1 MCSLF
6 FKGEYKPNLLT
17 TMTTTTFNLT
27 EDQAKA
33 ITKMKEFCAY
43 PEHKFFRLTGYAGT
57 GKSYLICQLIKW
69 LQDNNYRVIACSPT
83 NKAAKNLKSMASEA
97 GIALKVTTVAK
108 LLGQQAVLNEQTGKE
123 EFISQGTETIDTY
136 DVIIIDEFSMVNRD
150 NFVDIKFEVE
160 NSDKTKVIFVGDSA
174 QLPPVGEKEPIVASH
189 PDITCHANL
198 STVVRYD
205 GELAKVAA
213 EIRSKS
219 KYNKK
224 MYPFATAKDASIV
237 LLDRYEWLQT
247 AVRLFKTNQFKL
259 NPNYVRFL
267 VWRNKQADILNAY
280 VRNCFWGEDSPAYVP
295 GDRLIAKVPVF
306 RTVTYYTPEGDEKEG
321 WQIIMNSSEEC
332 EVVAEGTLTHDKIYG
347 WQHWLVPVITDDGTR
362 LDLQILTE
370 DGLNKQ
376 KEYLKEKK
384 NERHWRAYYN
394 AIKSFDN
401 VPYAYAITTHKSQ
414 GSSIDYIFP
423 DTMDMRGCPDLQKIL
438 YTALTRA
445 KKQAFIP
452 E

>member
-1 MCSLF
+1 
-6 FKGEYKPNLLT
+6 
-17 TMTTTTFNLT
+17 MTTTTFKLT

-69 LQDNNYRVIACSPT
+69 LQDNNYRVIAGSPT
-83 NKAAKNLKSMASEA
+83 NKAAKNLENIASEA
-97 GIALKVTTVAK
+97 GIALNVTTVAK

-123 EFISQGTETIDTY
+123 EFISQGNEAIDTY
-136 DVIIIDEFSMVNRD
+136 DLIIIDEFSMVNID
-150 NFVDIKFEVE
+150 NFVDIKIEVE
-160 NSDKTKVIFVGDSA
+160 NSNKTKVIFVGDSA
-174 QLPPVGEKEPIVASH
+174 QLPPVNENEPIVANH

-205 GELAKVAA
+205 GELAKVA
-213 EIRSKS
+213 EKVRSDRA
-219 KYNKK
+219 YRQTI
-224 MYPFATAKDASIV
+224 YPFITTSDRTIV
-237 LLDRYEWLQT
+237 CLDRYEWLQT
-247 AVRLFKTNQFKL
+247 AVKLFKSDEFKV

-280 VRNCFWGEDSPAYVP
+280 VRNSLWGEDSPAYVP
-295 GDRLIAKVPVF
+295 GDRLIAKIPVF
-306 RTVTYYTPEGDEKEG
+306 RNVSEYTATGKRKKKNK

-332 EVVAEGTLTHDKIYG
+332 EVIAEGKLTYESTYG
-347 WQHWLVPVITDDGTR
+347 WQHWVVPVITDDGLR
-362 LDLQILTE
+362 LDLRILTE
-370 DGLNKQ
+370 NGILEQ
-376 KEYLKEKK
+376 KEYLRELKHKK
-384 NERHWRAYYN
+384 HWKAYYN

-423 DTMDMRGCPDLQKIL
+423 DTMDMRSCPDLQKIL

-445 KKQAFIP
+445 KQQAFIP